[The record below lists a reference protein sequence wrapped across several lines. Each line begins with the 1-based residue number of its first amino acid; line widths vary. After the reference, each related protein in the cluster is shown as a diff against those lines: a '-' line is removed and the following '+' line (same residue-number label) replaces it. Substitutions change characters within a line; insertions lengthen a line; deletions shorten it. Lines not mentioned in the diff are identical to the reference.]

1 MDFIID
7 VLIDF
12 FKTLGL
18 PYRTINMFFKDY
30 KSIYYAAK
38 ELSNSDLQK
47 IIEHT
52 NLAAEMERK
61 KNDYSYLLFIPKRNL
76 KDKIGWNVV
85 GLNKFMK
92 NKFEFSL
99 FCDSTESLMD
109 FNNVLR
115 YEAEI
120 K

>member
-30 KSIYYAAK
+30 RSLFESAK
-38 ELSNSDLQK
+38 ELSDTDLQK
-47 IIEHT
+47 FKEHT
-52 NLAAEMERK
+52 NLVAEIGRN
-61 KNDYSYLLFIPKRNL
+61 KNCYSYLLFIPKKNL
-76 KDKIGWNVV
+76 KNKIGWNVI
-85 GLNKFMK
+85 GLNEFMK

-99 FCDSTESLMD
+99 FCVDNEKMID
-109 FNNVLR
+109 YNNILK
-115 YEAEI
+115 YEVV